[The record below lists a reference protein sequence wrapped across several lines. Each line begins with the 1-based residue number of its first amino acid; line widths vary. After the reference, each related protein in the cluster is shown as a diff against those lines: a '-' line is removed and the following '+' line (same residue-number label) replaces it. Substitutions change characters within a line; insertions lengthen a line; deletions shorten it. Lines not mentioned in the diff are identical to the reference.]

1 MEQTIIS
8 ATQVAIEREERYG
21 AHNYSPMPVVL
32 SVGKGVEVWDV
43 EGKKYYDFLSS
54 YSAVNQGHCHPKI
67 IDALVKQSE
76 RITLTSRAFYN
87 DLLGKAEEMVC
98 KLFGYDKALFM
109 NSGAEAV
116 ETAIKLVRKWGYLK
130 KNVPKDQAKILVA
143 KDNFHGRTTGIISFS
158 TDASCREGFGPMMP
172 GYGIIPFNDLVE
184 LERTLAAD
192 ENICGFLLEPIQGEA
207 GVIVPNEGYLMGV
220 ANLCKKYNVK
230 LITDEIQTGIGR
242 TGKLLAADYDEVH
255 ADVLILGKAI
265 SGGVMAVSAVLCDDE
280 IMLCIG
286 PGEHGSTF
294 GGNPM
299 AAAVTMAGLNVV
311 VEEGLAENAYE
322 MGVVF
327 REKMQSLQSIRP
339 DLIKAVRGRGL
350 LNAVEIFPID
360 GQGRA
365 YSICKKLMYNG
376 LLCKPTHDHTIRFS
390 PPLVITRQQMDE
402 CCDLIEKVILTF

>member
-1 MEQTIIS
+1 MEQTIVS
-8 ATQVAIEREERYG
+8 ATQVAIEREEKYG

-32 SVGKGVEVWDV
+32 SLGKGIEVWDV
-43 EGKKYYDFLSS
+43 EGRKYYDFLSS

-87 DLLGKAEEMVC
+87 DLLGKAEELVC
-98 KLFGYDKALFM
+98 KVFSYDKALFM

-130 KNVPKDQAKILVA
+130 KNIPKDQAKILVA
-143 KDNFHGRTTGIISFS
+143 RNNFHGRTTGIISFS
-158 TDASCREGFGPMMP
+158 TDNSCREGFGPMMP
-172 GYGIIPFNDLVE
+172 GYSIIPFNDLTALECE
-184 LERTLAAD
+184 LASD
-192 ENICGFLLEPIQGEA
+192 KNICGFLLEPIQGEA
-207 GVIVPNEGYLMGV
+207 GVVVPNDGYLKEV
-220 ANLCKKYNVK
+220 ADLCEKYNVK

-242 TGKLLAADYDEVH
+242 TGKLLAADYDAVH

-280 IMLCIG
+280 IMLCVG

-299 AAAVTMAGLNVV
+299 AAAVTIAGLNVV
-311 VEEGLAENAYE
+311 LEEELAENAYK
-322 MGVVF
+322 MGITF
-327 REKMQSLQSIRP
+327 RERMLSLQSIRP

-350 LNAVEIFPID
+350 LNAVEIFPAN
-360 GQGRA
+360 GEGRA
-365 YSICKKLMYNG
+365 YAICKKLMHNG

-390 PPLVITRQQMDE
+390 PPLVITMAQMDE
-402 CCDLIEKVILTF
+402 CCDLIEKVIVTF